1 MYLKQ
6 IRISGFKS
14 FADKVNI
21 ELKPGITG
29 IVGPN
34 GSGKSNI
41 VDAVRWVLGE
51 QSVKSLRGDATMT
64 DVIFSGSKKRSPMSS
79 ASVTLVFDNTDHSLK
94 VDYTEVSIKRT
105 IYKTGE
111 NEYYLNNEK
120 VRLKDI
126 LDLLLDS
133 GSAKE
138 SFSIISQ
145 GDIAEVLSAKPEDRR
160 VIFESAAGVLKYKK
174 RKIEAEKKLDKTHDN
189 IDRINDI
196 INELEMQVEPLK
208 KQSEDA
214 TLYLDTKK
222 ELESIEVSLIVDDI
236 DKINKEYVESKS
248 KIETLNKDIISLSTI
263 SSTNDANLSK
273 MKSSLS
279 TLNDTLY
286 KKQEELVKIT
296 SLTEKLNGEKNIIG
310 ERKKYEVDD
319 VKLHNNIIS
328 LKEEELK
335 LNNNKDV
342 LNNEINNLKLELDSY
357 NKEIIT
363 VTGLF
368 NNLINKKNDK
378 NIKYNNFTKIVTN
391 NEYKINVLEN
401 TIDNNDT
408 FSFAVKNVLNNTRLT
423 GICDALGNIINTNE
437 KYATA
442 LDVALGAS
450 SSFIITETEKDA
462 ENAIKFLKD
471 NSLGRVTFFP
481 LNIIEGKFIDNN
493 TLNTLKNSKGFID
506 IMSNVV
512 TYNDSY
518 KNIVLNQ
525 LGNIILVDNMKNANE
540 LGKIINH
547 RYRIVTLDGEILHI
561 GGSLTG
567 GVNKKNGSIVL
578 DKMELEK
585 LLKETNNLKE
595 NMRTISLE
603 LTSYEEELDK
613 LTMKKDALNRK
624 IIYLSEIINIKTNE
638 LNEINNKYDEIINN
652 INGTNN
658 ILSNNISKEE
668 EEVLNKYYEALLL
681 KDNLTIEI
689 NVISKNIKELSDE
702 INTVEHDVKV
712 SGSEYYKKQ
721 TELKNLEV
729 KVGKFDVKLDTLL
742 NSLTENYNLTY
753 DKAKRDFTLIMDE
766 EVARNKV
773 NEYKKIINNLG
784 IVNIGAIE
792 EYKRV
797 KERYEFL
804 INQKNDLFKAENTLL
819 EIIKEMDEVMS
830 SEFITTF
837 KKIEVEFKNVF
848 KELFGGGEAYLKL
861 VDPDNILQTGIEI
874 SALPPGKKLTSI
886 SLLSG
891 GEKALT
897 AISLLFAILRVR
909 PVPFSILDEVEAP
922 LDEANVD
929 IFGKFVKKMEDKTQ
943 FIIITH
949 KKKTMEYANVLYGIT
964 MQESGVS
971 KLVSVRLENIK
982 EEH

>member
-196 INELEMQVEPLK
+196 INELEIQVEPLK

-357 NKEIIT
+357 NKEITT
-363 VTGLF
+363 VTGSF

-423 GICDALGNIINTNE
+423 GICDAIGNIINTNE

-481 LNIIEGKFIDNN
+481 LNIIEGKYIDNN

-506 IMSNVV
+506 IMSNIV

-773 NEYKKIINNLG
+773 NEYKSIINNLG

>member
-64 DVIFSGSKKRSPMSS
+64 DVIFSGSKKRNPMSS

-357 NKEIIT
+357 NKEITT
-363 VTGLF
+363 VTGSF

-423 GICDALGNIINTNE
+423 GICDAIGNIINTNE

-481 LNIIEGKFIDNN
+481 LNIIEGKYIDNN

-506 IMSNVV
+506 IMSNIV

-773 NEYKKIINNLG
+773 NEYKSIINNLG

>member
-357 NKEIIT
+357 NKEITT
-363 VTGLF
+363 VTGSF

-423 GICDALGNIINTNE
+423 GICDAIGNIINTNE

-773 NEYKKIINNLG
+773 NEYKSIINNLG

-837 KKIEVEFKNVF
+837 NKIEVEFKNVF

>member
-196 INELEMQVEPLK
+196 INELEMQIEPLK

-357 NKEIIT
+357 NKEITT
-363 VTGLF
+363 VTGSF

-423 GICDALGNIINTNE
+423 GICDAIGNIINTNE

-481 LNIIEGKFIDNN
+481 LNIIEGKYIDNN

-773 NEYKKIINNLG
+773 NEYKSIINNLG

>member
-357 NKEIIT
+357 NKEITT
-363 VTGLF
+363 VTGSF

-423 GICDALGNIINTNE
+423 GICDAIGNIINTNE

-481 LNIIEGKFIDNN
+481 LNIIEGKYIDNN

>member
-357 NKEIIT
+357 NKEITT
-363 VTGLF
+363 VTGSF

-408 FSFAVKNVLNNTRLT
+408 FSFAVKNVLNNTRLI
-423 GICDALGNIINTNE
+423 GICDAIGNIINTNE

-481 LNIIEGKFIDNN
+481 LNIIEGKYIDNN

-506 IMSNVV
+506 IMSNIV

-567 GVNKKNGSIVL
+567 GANKKNGSIVL

-773 NEYKKIINNLG
+773 NEYKSIINNLG

>member
-357 NKEIIT
+357 NKEITT
-363 VTGLF
+363 VTGSF

-423 GICDALGNIINTNE
+423 GICDAIGNIINTNE

-481 LNIIEGKFIDNN
+481 LNIIEGKYIDNN

-506 IMSNVV
+506 IMSNIV

-766 EVARNKV
+766 EAARNKV
-773 NEYKKIINNLG
+773 NEYKSIINNLG

>member
-64 DVIFSGSKKRSPMSS
+64 DVIFSGSKKRNPMSS

-145 GDIAEVLSAKPEDRR
+145 GDIAEVLNAKPEDRR

-196 INELEMQVEPLK
+196 INELEMQIEPLK

-357 NKEIIT
+357 NKEITT
-363 VTGLF
+363 VTGSF

-481 LNIIEGKFIDNN
+481 LNIIEGKYIDNN

-506 IMSNVV
+506 IMSNIV

-567 GVNKKNGSIVL
+567 GINKKNGSIVL

-773 NEYKKIINNLG
+773 NEYKSIINNLG

>member
-196 INELEMQVEPLK
+196 INELEMQIEPLK

-263 SSTNDANLSK
+263 SRTNDANLSK

-357 NKEIIT
+357 NKEITT
-363 VTGLF
+363 VTGSF

-437 KYATA
+437 NYATA

-481 LNIIEGKFIDNN
+481 LNIIEGKYIDNN

-506 IMSNVV
+506 IMSNIV

-773 NEYKKIINNLG
+773 NEYKSIINNLG

>member
-273 MKSSLS
+273 MKSRLS

-357 NKEIIT
+357 NKEITT
-363 VTGLF
+363 VTGSF

-481 LNIIEGKFIDNN
+481 LNIIEGKYIDNN

-773 NEYKKIINNLG
+773 NEYKSIINNLG

-837 KKIEVEFKNVF
+837 NKIEVEFKNVF

>member
-196 INELEMQVEPLK
+196 INELEMQIEPLK

-357 NKEIIT
+357 NKEITT
-363 VTGLF
+363 VTGSF

-481 LNIIEGKFIDNN
+481 LNIIEGKYIDNN

-506 IMSNVV
+506 IMSNIV

-689 NVISKNIKELSDE
+689 NTISKNIKELSDE

-773 NEYKKIINNLG
+773 NEYKSIINNLG

>member
-196 INELEMQVEPLK
+196 INELEMQIEPLK

-263 SSTNDANLSK
+263 SRTNDANLSK

-357 NKEIIT
+357 NKEITT
-363 VTGLF
+363 VTGSF

-481 LNIIEGKFIDNN
+481 LNIIEGKYIDNN

-506 IMSNVV
+506 IMSNIV

-729 KVGKFDVKLDTLL
+729 KVGKFDVKLDALL

>member
-357 NKEIIT
+357 NKEITT
-363 VTGLF
+363 VTGSF

-423 GICDALGNIINTNE
+423 GICDAIGNIINTNE

-481 LNIIEGKFIDNN
+481 LNIIEGKYIDNN

-773 NEYKKIINNLG
+773 NEYKSIINNLG

-837 KKIEVEFKNVF
+837 NKIEVEFKNVF

>member
-357 NKEIIT
+357 NKEITT
-363 VTGLF
+363 VTGSF

-481 LNIIEGKFIDNN
+481 LNIIEGKYIDNN

-506 IMSNVV
+506 IMSNIV

-567 GVNKKNGSIVL
+567 GINKKNGSIVL

-773 NEYKKIINNLG
+773 NEYKSIINNLG

>member
-196 INELEMQVEPLK
+196 INELEMQIEPLK

-342 LNNEINNLKLELDSY
+342 LNNEINNLKLELDSC
-357 NKEIIT
+357 NKEITT
-363 VTGLF
+363 VTGSF

-378 NIKYNNFTKIVTN
+378 NIV
-391 NEYKINVLEN
+391 
-401 TIDNNDT
+401 
-408 FSFAVKNVLNNTRLT
+408 
-423 GICDALGNIINTNE
+423 ICI
-437 KYATA
+437 
-442 LDVALGAS
+442 
-450 SSFIITETEKDA
+450 
-462 ENAIKFLKD
+462 
-471 NSLGRVTFFP
+471 
-481 LNIIEGKFIDNN
+481 
-493 TLNTLKNSKGFID
+493 LKNFCGCIHPDEDIFTQQADGKRHHHSKR
-506 IMSNVV
+506 
-512 TYNDSY
+512 
-518 KNIVLNQ
+518 
-525 LGNIILVDNMKNANE
+525 A
-540 LGKIINH
+540 
-547 RYRIVTLDGEILHI
+547 
-561 GGSLTG
+561 
-567 GVNKKNGSIVL
+567 
-578 DKMELEK
+578 
-585 LLKETNNLKE
+585 
-595 NMRTISLE
+595 
-603 LTSYEEELDK
+603 
-613 LTMKKDALNRK
+613 RK
-624 IIYLSEIINIKTNE
+624 
-638 LNEINNKYDEIINN
+638 
-652 INGTNN
+652 
-658 ILSNNISKEE
+658 
-668 EEVLNKYYEALLL
+668 
-681 KDNLTIEI
+681 
-689 NVISKNIKELSDE
+689 
-702 INTVEHDVKV
+702 
-712 SGSEYYKKQ
+712 
-721 TELKNLEV
+721 
-729 KVGKFDVKLDTLL
+729 
-742 NSLTENYNLTY
+742 
-753 DKAKRDFTLIMDE
+753 
-766 EVARNKV
+766 
-773 NEYKKIINNLG
+773 
-784 IVNIGAIE
+784 
-792 EYKRV
+792 
-797 KERYEFL
+797 
-804 INQKNDLFKAENTLL
+804 
-819 EIIKEMDEVMS
+819 
-830 SEFITTF
+830 
-837 KKIEVEFKNVF
+837 
-848 KELFGGGEAYLKL
+848 
-861 VDPDNILQTGIEI
+861 PDNIAYITAETIVIAFTKFLGNRNCTTLTDPHAKAKNQEIDRTGGTDTRQRVD
-874 SALPPGKKLTSI
+874 AKKFSDNHSI
-886 SLLSG
+886 GHTVQLLEKDTQKQRNHKADNQLHRRAG
-891 GEKALT
+891 GQVAC
-897 AISLLFAILRVR
+897 SRLFL
-909 PVPFSILDEVEAP
+909 FYQ
-922 LDEANVD
+922 
-929 IFGKFVKKMEDKTQ
+929 FGHSTPQ
-943 FIIITH
+943 IQRIT
-949 KKKTMEYANVLYGIT
+949 VC
-964 MQESGVS
+964 
-971 KLVSVRLENIK
+971 
-982 EEH
+982 

>member
-357 NKEIIT
+357 NKEITT

-423 GICDALGNIINTNE
+423 GICDAIGNIINTNE

-481 LNIIEGKFIDNN
+481 LNIIEGKYIDNN

-506 IMSNVV
+506 IMSNIV

-891 GEKALT
+891 GEKAFT

>member
-196 INELEMQVEPLK
+196 INELEMQIEPLK

-357 NKEIIT
+357 NKEITT
-363 VTGLF
+363 VTGSF

-401 TIDNNDT
+401 IIDNNDT

-423 GICDALGNIINTNE
+423 GICDAIGNIINTNE

-481 LNIIEGKFIDNN
+481 LNIIEGKYIDNN

-506 IMSNVV
+506 IMSNIV

-773 NEYKKIINNLG
+773 NEYKSIINNLG

>member
-357 NKEIIT
+357 NKEITT
-363 VTGLF
+363 VTGSF

-423 GICDALGNIINTNE
+423 GICDAIGNIINTNE

-481 LNIIEGKFIDNN
+481 LNIIEGKYIDNN

-861 VDPDNILQTGIEI
+861 VDPDNILQPGIEI

>member
-196 INELEMQVEPLK
+196 INELEMQIEPLK

-263 SSTNDANLSK
+263 SRTNDANLSK

-357 NKEIIT
+357 NKEITT
-363 VTGLF
+363 VTGSF

-481 LNIIEGKFIDNN
+481 LNIIEGKYIDNN

-506 IMSNVV
+506 IMSNIV

-689 NVISKNIKELSDE
+689 NTISKNIKELSDE

-773 NEYKKIINNLG
+773 NEYKSIINNLG

>member
-357 NKEIIT
+357 NKEITT
-363 VTGLF
+363 VTGSF

-423 GICDALGNIINTNE
+423 GICDAIGNIINTNE

-481 LNIIEGKFIDNN
+481 LNIIEGKYIDNN

-729 KVGKFDVKLDTLL
+729 KVGKFDVKLDALL

-773 NEYKKIINNLG
+773 NEYKSIINNLG

>member
-357 NKEIIT
+357 NKEITT
-363 VTGLF
+363 VTGSF

-423 GICDALGNIINTNE
+423 GICDAIGNIINTNE

-481 LNIIEGKFIDNN
+481 LNIIEGKYIDNN

-773 NEYKKIINNLG
+773 NEYKSIINNLG

-804 INQKNDLFKAENTLL
+804 IKQKNDLFKAENTLL

>member
-357 NKEIIT
+357 NKEITT
-363 VTGLF
+363 VTGSF

-481 LNIIEGKFIDNN
+481 LNIIEGKYIDNN

-506 IMSNVV
+506 IMSNIV

-638 LNEINNKYDEIINN
+638 LNEINNKYDEIIND

>member
-196 INELEMQVEPLK
+196 INELEMQIEPLK

-263 SSTNDANLSK
+263 SRTNDANLSK

-357 NKEIIT
+357 NKEITT
-363 VTGLF
+363 VTGSF

-423 GICDALGNIINTNE
+423 GICDAIGNIINTNE

-481 LNIIEGKFIDNN
+481 LNIIEGKYIDNN

-773 NEYKKIINNLG
+773 NEYKSIINNLG

>member
-196 INELEMQVEPLK
+196 INELEMQIEPLK

-357 NKEIIT
+357 NKEITT
-363 VTGLF
+363 VTGSF

-481 LNIIEGKFIDNN
+481 LNIIEGKYIDNN

-506 IMSNVV
+506 IMSNIV

-729 KVGKFDVKLDTLL
+729 KVGKFDVKLDALL